1 MRQDE
6 LIVYGIYAAVGF
18 VVWFFATRWV
28 HKIEGRNDRLNAAV
42 LLLAEIALK
51 QGVAPDK
58 IEGIFNSNG
67 LQNPPKQ
74 DNTSNPHGQINPA
87 AAYDKY
93 ALPVIPELKKDNR

>member
-6 LIVYGIYAAVGF
+6 LIVYAMYAAVGF

-51 QGVAPDK
+51 QGVNPDT

-67 LQNPPKQ
+67 LQNPPRPG
-74 DNTSNPHGQINPA
+74 NENPHGKINPA
-87 AAYDKY
+87 AAHDKY